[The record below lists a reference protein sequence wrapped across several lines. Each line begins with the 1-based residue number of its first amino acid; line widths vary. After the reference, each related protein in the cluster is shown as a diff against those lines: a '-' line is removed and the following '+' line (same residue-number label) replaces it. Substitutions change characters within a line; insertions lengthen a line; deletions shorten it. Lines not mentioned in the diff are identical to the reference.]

1 MDERERIEGAL
12 TFVRIAELERNPV
25 EGPFDAAHL
34 IEVHRRIFQ
43 DLPHHAPGEY
53 RPDAPGH
60 IKGRA
65 LEHAGHRYHVHYAPR
80 SQVDAGVE
88 SVLSELGGPEG
99 LRGLNA
105 EQFSRR
111 MAELYG
117 DLDHLHPFK
126 EGNSRTLRA
135 FTSQLAREVGYE
147 LDWNTTNVD
156 AASRDR
162 LYIAR
167 DKEVTQRAF
176 PGLDQARAMDRESRR
191 IRSLC
196 ACCGVVQQGRHA
208 ANAHQGIDPPDQRA
222 GRGQGALG

>member
-12 TFVRIAELERNPV
+12 TYARSAELELNPV
-25 EGPFDAAHL
+25 EGQFDAAHL
-34 IEVHRRIFQ
+34 QEVHRRIFQ

-80 SQVDAGVE
+80 NQVDAGVE
-88 SVLSELGGPEG
+88 SVLSELNGPEG
-99 LRGLNA
+99 LRSLNA
-105 EQFSRR
+105 EQFSGR
-111 MAELYG
+111 MATLCG

-126 EGNSRTLRA
+126 EGNSRTLRI
-135 FTSQLAREVGYE
+135 FTSQLAREAGYE
-147 LDWNTTNVD
+147 LSWNTTTVD

-167 DKEVTQRAF
+167 DKEVIQRAF
-176 PGLDQARAMDRESRR
+176 PGLDQERAMKTERKYVLDIPTGMADNSA
-191 IRSLC
+191 I
-196 ACCGVVQQGRHA
+196 
-208 ANAHQGIDPPDQRA
+208 P
-222 GRGQGALG
+222 